1 MVKFCHIDMVIWKLC
16 FFRFMGNQKSEQCL
30 ELANLFFNIKKLT
43 MDSVISDKLS
53 ELELAQVKRDILRQ
67 LKHYP
72 FQKKQWR
79 WAR

>member
-1 MVKFCHIDMVIWKLC
+1 MVILKFC
-16 FFRFMGNQKSEQCL
+16 FFRDMGNQKSVQSL

-43 MDSVISDKLS
+43 IESVISDKMS
-53 ELELAQVKRDILRQ
+53 ELEKARVKRDILRP

>member
-1 MVKFCHIDMVIWKLC
+1 MVKFCHINNLLFTFC
-16 FFRFMGNQKSEQCL
+16 GFRFMGNQKSEQCL

-53 ELELAQVKRDILRQ
+53 ELEMAQVKRDILRP

>member
-1 MVKFCHIDMVIWKLC
+1 MVKFCYINNLLFTFC
-16 FFRFMGNQKSEQCL
+16 GFRFMGNQKSEQCL
-30 ELANLFFNIKKLT
+30 VLARLFFDIKKLT

-53 ELELAQVKRDILRQ
+53 ELELAQVKRDILRP

>member
-1 MVKFCHIDMVIWKLC
+1 MVIFKLC
-16 FFRFMGNQKSEQCL
+16 FFRDMGNQKSEQCL
-30 ELANLFFNIKKLT
+30 ELARLFFDIKKLT

-53 ELELAQVKRDILRQ
+53 ELEKARVKRDILRP
-67 LKHYP
+67 LTHYP